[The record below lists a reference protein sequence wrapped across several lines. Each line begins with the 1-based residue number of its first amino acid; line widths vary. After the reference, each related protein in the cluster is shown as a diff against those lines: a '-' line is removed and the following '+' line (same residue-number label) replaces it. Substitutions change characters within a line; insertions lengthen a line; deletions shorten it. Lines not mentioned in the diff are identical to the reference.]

1 MRNLL
6 KPKLLLLAGLLLAIP
21 AWAQT
26 RISGHVIDPS
36 GQPIPNATIRE
47 RGTRHGTSANEQGYF
62 TMTVT
67 SSKPVLIISAV
78 GYVTMEESVRGRP
91 ELNLQLDLDSHAMTD
106 VVVTGVGVATSKK
119 KVAID
124 VATVS
129 SQDFAKSATTDVG
142 QALIGQVAGAQIT
155 QQSGSPNSGV
165 NIILRGINTINN
177 GTGPIILLDG
187 IKVDDINGI
196 DPATVDRVEVVK
208 GAAAGMLYGSEGA
221 NGAIQIFTKRGARN
235 NRMAITVSSKLSLDN
250 VLTGKR
256 PLNAGFHHYVTDN
269 QGYVLDANGN
279 RLTHDAVGYWPDPV
293 EEDYNSDPTV
303 TNDKPFVG
311 LPLYNH
317 LKQAYQ
323 QASTYTNSV
332 NIMGGGD
339 KTDYS
344 FTASRMDQQS
354 IFGNKYNRTNVTVNL
369 GMQLA
374 KGLTFRTNT
383 QGVYGY
389 DDLLGG
395 NRFGLINTYPW
406 IDFAWR
412 DSIGNLVL
420 KPKNENQLNSLSERQ
435 WHQHFNKTYRLIQD
449 IDLNYKFRRFLEI
462 DYKVGVDFNIADA
475 YDYYLNQDN
484 TLQSDL
490 FWGPSREGSVTDQY
504 TLWTKVNSLATAY
517 WRMDFDKDFHLHVPL
532 KSTTQ
537 FAYDY
542 WSNNERYY
550 YGEGTSLPPFQPA
563 NINLATNKT
572 SGDYSYAT
580 TSYGILLNET
590 LDYANLFGVSGGFRS
605 DYSSVFGDAH
615 TPFTFPRGTVYF
627 RPSELMHSM
636 ELPDWKLRA
645 AYGSA
650 GTPPAGAYDRQ
661 VTLNTA
667 TLGGGVSLTLPTN
680 ASNPNL
686 RVQKTYELEVGTD
699 LTVTPSRGPW
709 LGNLTFSGSYWHHKS
724 QDVIQIAQVAPSS
737 GYGGTDDNLV
747 DLSSKG
753 VDLSLDVFVA
763 NLRNFTWNL
772 GVRFGK
778 ATTTLDKVSNG
789 KDVISGE
796 FISRQG
802 QELGTFYGQEPLHS
816 IGQLEAD
823 GKTPYIDPSQ
833 AGSYTL
839 VNGNVVNTT
848 SYQGMVTNAADLK
861 IMGHAL
867 PKYTAS
873 LINRFTVLRNFAV
886 SVQFDM
892 VHGNSIYNITR
903 QWLYRDRLS
912 KDFDG
917 PVTIAGKTG
926 AFVAYYNSYYNSTS
940 PISWFIEDGSFI
952 RLRDLSLTYNLDSRW
967 LGHTHV
973 IRSLALTVGGRNLLT
988 FTKYHGLD
996 PENTGSDGNNNFNI
1010 GVDDFGIPNMKSYQ
1024 FGLTAGF

>member
-1 MRNLL
+1 MLT
-6 KPKLLLLAGLLLAIP
+6 LLAGLLLYGSAT
-21 AWAQT
+21 AQT
-26 RISGHVIDPS
+26 RLTGRVTDPS
-36 GQPIPNATIRE
+36 GEPIPNATIRE
-47 RGTRHGTSANEQGYF
+47 KGTRHGTSANERGVF
-62 TMTVT
+62 TLTV
-67 SSKPVLIISAV
+67 SSERAILVITAV
-78 GYVTMEESVRGRP
+78 GYDAIEEPVRGRP
-91 ELNLQLDLDSHAMTD
+91 SVTVQLNLDTHTLSD

-124 VATVS
+124 VASVS
-129 SQDFAKSATTDVG
+129 AQDFAKSATSDIG
-142 QALIGQVAGAQIT
+142 SALIGQIAGAQI
-155 QQSGSPNSGV
+155 QQTTGSPNSSV

-177 GTGPIILLDG
+177 GPGPIILVDG
-187 IKVDDINGI
+187 IKVSDINGI
-196 DPATVDRVEVVK
+196 DPAIVDHVEVVK

-235 NRMAITVSSKLSLDN
+235 SRMAVTVSSKLSLDN

-256 PLNAGFHHYVTDN
+256 PLNAGFHHYVTDA
-269 QGYVLDANGN
+269 QGYVLDATGN

-293 EEDYNSDPTV
+293 EEDYNSNPSV
-303 TNDKPFVG
+303 TNSEPFVG

-323 QASTYTNSV
+323 QASTYTNAV
-332 NIMGGGD
+332 NILGGGD

-344 FTASRMDQQS
+344 FTASRLDQQS
-354 IFGNKYNRTNVTVNL
+354 IFGNKYNRTNMTLNL
-369 GMQLA
+369 GLQLA

-383 QGVYGY
+383 QGIFGY
-389 DDLLGG
+389 DDLLNG

-406 IDFAWR
+406 IDFTWR

-435 WHQHFNKTYRLIQD
+435 WHQHYNKSYRVLQD
-449 IDLNYKFRRFLEI
+449 VGLNYKFRRFLEL
-462 DYKVGVDFNIADA
+462 DYKIGVDFNITDA
-475 YDYYLNQDN
+475 YDYYLNQDG

-504 TLWTKVNSLATAY
+504 TLYTKVNSLATAFL
-517 WRMDFDKDFHLHVPL
+517 RVDFDKDLKLHIPL

-542 WSNNERYY
+542 WSTNERYY
-550 YGEGTSLPPFQPA
+550 YAEGTSLPPFQPA

-572 SGDYSYAT
+572 SGDYAEAR
-580 TSYGILLNET
+580 TSYGLLLNET

-605 DYSSVFGDAH
+605 DYSSEFGDAH

-627 RPSELMHSM
+627 RPSELMHST
-636 ELPDWKLRA
+636 EVTDWKLRA

-650 GTPPAGAYDRQ
+650 GTPPTGAYDRQ

-667 TLGGGVSLTLPTN
+667 TLGGGVSLTLPTT
-680 ASNPNL
+680 ASNPEL
-686 RVQKTYELEVGTD
+686 KVQRTYELEIGTD
-699 LTVTPSRGPW
+699 LTLAPAKGPW
-709 LGNLTFSGSYWHHKS
+709 LSSLTLSGSYWQHKS
-724 QDVIQIAQVAPSS
+724 KDVIQIAQVAPSS

-753 VDLSLDVFVA
+753 VDLSLDAFVA
-763 NLRNFTWNL
+763 NMRNFSWTL

-778 ATTTLDKVSNG
+778 AATTLDKVSNG
-789 KDVISGE
+789 KDVITGE

-802 QELGTFYGQEPLHS
+802 QQLGTFYGQEPLHS

-823 GKTPYIDPSQ
+823 GKTPYISPSQ
-833 AGSYTL
+833 AANYTL

-848 SYQGMVTNAADLK
+848 TYQGMVTNAADLK
-861 IMGHAL
+861 VMGHAL

-873 LINRFTVLRNFAV
+873 LINRFTVLKRLAL

-912 KDFDG
+912 KDFDQ

-952 RLRDLSLTYNLDSRW
+952 RLRDVSLTYTLDPSW
-967 LGHTHV
+967 LGHTRFV
-973 IRSLALTVGGRNLLT
+973 RSLALTVGGRNLLT

-996 PENTGSDGNNNFNI
+996 PENTGSDSNNNFNL

>member
-1 MRNLL
+1 M
-6 KPKLLLLAGLLLAIP
+6 LLLAGLLMCSH

-26 RISGHVIDPS
+26 RLTGRVTDPS
-36 GQPIPNATIRE
+36 GEPIPNATIRE
-47 RGTRHGTSANEQGYF
+47 KGTRHGTSANERGDF
-62 TMTVT
+62 SLTVT
-67 SSKPVLIISAV
+67 TEKAVLVITAV
-78 GYVTMEESVRGRP
+78 GYEKLEEPVKGRSS
-91 ELNLQLDLDSHAMTD
+91 LTLQLSTDAHALSD
-106 VVVTGVGVATSKK
+106 VVVTGVGVATSRK

-124 VATVS
+124 VASVS
-129 SQDFAKSATTDVG
+129 SQDFAKSATSDVG
-142 QALIGQVAGAQIT
+142 SALIGQVAGAQI
-155 QQSGSPNSGV
+155 QQTSGSPNSSV

-177 GTGPIILLDG
+177 GTGPIFLLDG
-187 IKVDDINGI
+187 IKIDDINGI
-196 DPATVDRVEVVK
+196 DPAIVDHVEVVK
-208 GAAAGMLYGSEGA
+208 GPAAGMLYGSEGA
-221 NGAIQIFTKRGARN
+221 NGAIQIFTKRGSRN
-235 NRMAITVSSKLSLDN
+235 GHMSITVSSKLSLDN

-256 PLNAGFHHYVTDN
+256 PLNAGFHHYVTDASGN
-269 QGYVLDANGN
+269 VLDANGN
-279 RLTHDAVGYWPDPV
+279 KLEHDAVGYWPDPV

-303 TNDKPFVG
+303 TNNKPFVG

-323 QASTYTNSV
+323 QASTYTNAV
-332 NIMGGGD
+332 NIMGGGE

-344 FTASRMDQQS
+344 FTASRLDQQS
-354 IFGNKYNRTNVTVNL
+354 IFGNKYNRTNMTLNL
-369 GMQLA
+369 GLQLA
-374 KGLTFRTNT
+374 KGFTFRTTT
-383 QGVYGY
+383 QGIYGY

-406 IDFAWR
+406 INFDFR

-435 WHQHFNKTYRLIQD
+435 WHQHYNKTYRVVEN
-449 IDLNYKFRRFLEI
+449 IDLNYKFWRFLEL
-462 DYKVGVDFNIADA
+462 DYKIGVDFNIADA

-504 TLWTKVNSLATAY
+504 TLYTKVNSLATAY
-517 WRMDFDKDFHLHVPL
+517 LRLDFAKDFHIRIPL

-537 FAYDY
+537 LSYDY
-542 WSNNERYY
+542 WANNERYY

-572 SGDYSYAT
+572 SGDYASAT
-580 TSYGILLNET
+580 TSYGLLLNET
-590 LDYANLFGVSGGFRS
+590 LDYGNLFGVSGGFRS
-605 DYSSVFGDAH
+605 DYSSQFGDASK
-615 TPFTFPRGTVYF
+615 PFTFPRGTVYF
-627 RPSELMHSM
+627 RPSELMGSRV
-636 ELPDWKLRA
+636 LPDWKLRA
-645 AYGSA
+645 AYGAA
-650 GTPPAGAYDRQ
+650 GSPPPGAYDRQ
-661 VTLNTA
+661 ITLSTA
-667 TLGGGVSLTLPTN
+667 TLGGGVSLSLPTT
-680 ASNPNL
+680 AANPNL

-699 LTVTPSRGPW
+699 VTVAPSTGAW
-709 LGNLTFSGSYWHHKS
+709 FNSITFSGSYWHHKS
-724 QDVIQIAQVAPSS
+724 QDVIQTAQVAPSS
-737 GYGGTDDNLV
+737 GYGGTEDNLV

-753 VDLSLDVFVA
+753 VDLSLDAMVA
-763 NLRNFTWNL
+763 NMRNFVWTL

-789 KDVISGE
+789 KDVITGE

-802 QELGTFYGQEPLHS
+802 QQLGTFYGQEPLHS
-816 IGQLEAD
+816 IGQLQAD
-823 GKTPYIDPSQ
+823 GKTPYIDPTTASQ
-833 AGSYTL
+833 YAL

-873 LINRFTVLRNFAV
+873 LINRFTVLKHFSL

-912 KDFDG
+912 KDFDQ

-952 RLRDLSLTYNLDSRW
+952 RLRDLSLTYNLDSRM
-967 LGHTHV
+967 LSHSHF
-973 IRSLALTVGGRNLLT
+973 IRTLALTVGGRNLLT

-996 PENTGSDGNNNFNI
+996 PENTGSDGNNNFAL